1 VKFRKVL
8 EVPRTESIV
17 RAGDGAEL
25 AMDSYGESDAD
36 RSLVVVGG
44 AFLTAALYRP
54 FAQAFVTALESEDDG
69 RSWSVHVY
77 DRRGHGQS
85 PEQGP
90 EYGMDLEIADLEAVL
105 RHTGAKHVLGHSLG
119 GAVVL
124 NAARHSG
131 SGLGVSRLSVY
142 DPAVN
147 IDGSTPVDWLPA
159 FSQAVN
165 DGDVPRAMAR
175 MRRGMLPGTALS
187 RAPEPILGLLFG
199 ALGRTKANRLFA
211 ELMPASVGELK
222 AALEEEAHAEDF
234 AGIAQECCIFYGAR
248 SPEYFK
254 QTARLLHGSVPGPLR
269 QVPRC
274 VHGSVP
280 AVGKRLVTALAE
292 FHVHGAREEPHRG
305 RKRKSP
311 QRGTADAAA

>member
-1 VKFRKVL
+1 
-8 EVPRTESIV
+8 
-17 RAGDGAEL
+17 
-25 AMDSYGESDAD
+25 MDSYGEADAD
-36 RSLVVVGG
+36 RSIVVVGG

-69 RSWSVHVY
+69 HSWAVHVY

-90 EYGMDLEIADLEAVL
+90 GYGMDTEISDLESVL
-105 RHTGAKHVLGHSLG
+105 RETGARHVLGHSLG

-131 SGLGVSRLSVY
+131 SALGVSRLSVY

-165 DGDVPRAMAR
+165 DGDVPRALAR

-187 RAPEPILGLLFG
+187 RAPEPVLALLFG
-199 ALGRTKANRLFA
+199 ALGRTKANTVFA
-211 ELMPASVGELK
+211 DLMPSSVGELK

-248 SPEYFK
+248 SPEYFR
-254 QTARLLHGSVPGPLR
+254 QTARRLHEAVPGPLR

-292 FHVHGAREEPHRG
+292 FHVHGPQEEEPGGHRG
-305 RKRKSP
+305 RQRKSSR
-311 QRGTADAAA
+311 RGASEATA

>member
-1 VKFRKVL
+1 
-8 EVPRTESIV
+8 
-17 RAGDGAEL
+17 
-25 AMDSYGESDAD
+25 MDSYGESDAD

-119 GAVVL
+119 DAVVL

-131 SGLGVSRLSVY
+131 SSLGVSRLSVY

-199 ALGRTKANRLFA
+199 ALGRTKANKVFA

-292 FHVHGAREEPHRG
+292 FHVHGAREEQHRG

>member
-1 VKFRKVL
+1 
-8 EVPRTESIV
+8 
-17 RAGDGAEL
+17 
-25 AMDSYGESDAD
+25 MDSYGESDAD

-131 SGLGVSRLSVY
+131 SSLGVSRLSVY

-199 ALGRTKANRLFA
+199 ALGRTKANKVFA

-292 FHVHGAREEPHRG
+292 FHVHGAREEQHRG